1 MNELIKKKKP
11 VKFVA
16 LKKLFTLKDGV
27 VKKGDTCTCTEAEE
41 AALKQVRAI

>member
-16 LKKLFTLKDGV
+16 LKNLSTEKDGL
-27 VKKGDTCTCTEAEE
+27 VKKGDLCTCTQQEE
-41 AALKQVRAI
+41 ETFRRVGAI